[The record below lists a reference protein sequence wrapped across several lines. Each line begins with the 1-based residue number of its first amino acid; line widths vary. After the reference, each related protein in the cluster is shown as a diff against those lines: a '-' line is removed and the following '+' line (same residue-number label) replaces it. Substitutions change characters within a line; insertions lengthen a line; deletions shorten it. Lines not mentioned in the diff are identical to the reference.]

1 MKSLPI
7 THKANRS
14 PLKMSGSDLVANDAQ
29 THKKFVDAKGAFDKG
44 RKEALDDS
52 RDDETHKSKMKENKP
67 KSNIPPMADTSGI
80 DTKEATKAV
89 QGLGTKVL
97 TAGL

>member
-7 THKANRS
+7 TYKANRS
-14 PLKMSGSDLVANDAQ
+14 PLKMSGSELVANDAQ

-52 RDDETHKSKMKENKP
+52 REDEIHKAKLKEP
-67 KSNIPPMADTSGI
+67 KEKAKVPAMADTSGI
-80 DTKEATKAV
+80 DTKEAVKGITAMAGGV
-89 QGLGTKVL
+89 PPVL
-97 TAGL
+97 